1 MSSSDT
7 VTEHR
12 YVITIQYRPPHPR
25 DLRKPRRD
33 SSIQTRVLIWAV
45 VVRYGEGLL
54 QRPLV
59 RVGVSGR
66 VTVRFSNCSVRLV
79 TIAAPRFNGHESVR
93 SMVDGG

>member
-1 MSSSDT
+1 
-7 VTEHR
+7 
-12 YVITIQYRPPHPR
+12 
-25 DLRKPRRD
+25 
-33 SSIQTRVLIWAV
+33 

-66 VTVRFSNCSVRLV
+66 VTVRFSNCSVRPV